1 MTDILTLTIA
11 DGIATVCLNRPDRKN
26 AWVWDTFD
34 GLADMAA
41 RLKDE
46 PRLRAVI
53 LCGAGGCFS
62 SGLDT
67 SMFMEFAGDMDA
79 VKAQMADAS
88 GPRGANRFQAPCVA
102 WQDVPVPVIAAID
115 GVAFGAGMQLAL
127 AADFRI
133 AAPDAR
139 LSIREAK
146 WGLIPD
152 MGITQSL
159 PKLLRADQ
167 AKELI
172 MTGRVLDADEARAIG
187 LITMIADNPY
197 AEARVMAETLCA
209 RSPDAVRATKALVES
224 AWATPA
230 ALQLEAELQAEII
243 GGPNQVEAVMAGM
256 QNRLPKFT

>member
-1 MTDILTLTIA
+1 MTDILTLTEA

-41 RLKDE
+41 QLATRDG
-46 PRLRAVI
+46 LRAVI
-53 LCGAGGCFS
+53 LRGAGGCFS

-79 VKAQMADAS
+79 VKAQMADGS

-115 GVAFGAGMQLAL
+115 GVAYGAGMQLAL

-167 AKELI
+167 AKDLI
-172 MTGRVLDADEARAIG
+172 MTGRVLDAGAALDMG
-187 LITMIADNPY
+187 LITRIADDPHAAAQALA
-197 AEARVMAETLCA
+197 AELAA
-209 RSPDAVRATKALVES
+209 RSPDAVRATKTLVEA
-224 AWATPA
+224 AWATPGALALEA
-230 ALQLEAELQAEII
+230 ALQADLI
-243 GGPNQVEAVMAGM
+243 GGANQIEAVMAGM
-256 QNRLPKFT
+256 QNRPPRFR

>member
-1 MTDILTLTIA
+1 MTDILTLTEA
-11 DGIATVCLNRPDRKN
+11 DGIATVSLNRPDRKN

-41 RLKDE
+41 QLATRDG
-46 PRLRAVI
+46 LRAVI
-53 LCGAGGCFS
+53 LRGAGGCFS

-79 VKAQMADAS
+79 VKAQMAVGN

-102 WQDVPVPVIAAID
+102 WQDLPVPVIAAID
-115 GVAFGAGMQLAL
+115 GVAYGAGMQLAL

-152 MGITQSL
+152 MGLTQSL
-159 PKLLRADQ
+159 PKLLRADL
-167 AKELI
+167 AKDLI
-172 MTGRVLDADEARAIG
+172 MTGRVLDADVALGMG
-187 LITMIADNPY
+187 LITRIADDPHAAAQAMA
-197 AEARVMAETLCA
+197 AELSA
-209 RSPDAVRATKALVES
+209 RSPDAVRATKTMVEA
-224 AWATPA
+224 AWATPDALALEA
-230 ALQLEAELQAEII
+230 ALQADLI
-243 GGPNQVEAVMAGM
+243 GSPNQVEAVMAGM
-256 QNRLPKFT
+256 QNRPPKFR

>member
-1 MTDILTLTIA
+1 MTDILTLTEA
-11 DGIATVCLNRPDRKN
+11 DGIATVCLNRPERKN

-41 RLKDE
+41 QLATRDG
-46 PRLRAVI
+46 LRAVI
-53 LCGAGGCFS
+53 LRGAGGCFS

-67 SMFMEFAGDMDA
+67 SMFMEFAGDMDT
-79 VKAQMADAS
+79 VKAQMAEHS

-115 GVAFGAGMQLAL
+115 GVAYGAGMQLAL

-159 PKLLRADQ
+159 PKLLRADL

-172 MTGRVLDADEARAIG
+172 MTGRVLDADAALSMG
-187 LITMIADNPY
+187 LITRIADDPH
-197 AEARVMAETLCA
+197 T
-209 RSPDAVRATKALVES
+209 
-224 AWATPA
+224 A
-230 ALQLEAELQAEII
+230 AQHSHRIDHL
-243 GGPNQVEAVMAGM
+243 
-256 QNRLPKFT
+256 